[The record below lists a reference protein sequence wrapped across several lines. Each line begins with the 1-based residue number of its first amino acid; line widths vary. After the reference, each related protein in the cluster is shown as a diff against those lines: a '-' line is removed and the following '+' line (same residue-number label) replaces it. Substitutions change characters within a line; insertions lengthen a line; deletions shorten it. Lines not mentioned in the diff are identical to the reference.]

1 MDFVSMDE
9 TALLALGILL
19 EEMAEHV
26 LGDTGD
32 LAFVE
37 GEQIEE
43 EVGDDRSHDNAKG
56 KGREMLEPSTAA
68 SGATTPAR
76 GSDVESRRTA
86 KRRKIK
92 HANDDT

>member
-1 MDFVSMDE
+1 MDFESMDE

-19 EEMAEHV
+19 EEMAEYV

-32 LAFVE
+32 LAFAE

-43 EVGDDRSHDNAKG
+43 EVVNDCSHDNAKG

-68 SGATTPAR
+68 SGATTPTR
-76 GSDVESRRTA
+76 GSDVESRRTP

-92 HANDDT
+92 HASDDN

>member
-1 MDFVSMDE
+1 MDFESMDE

-43 EVGDDRSHDNAKG
+43 EVGDDRRHDNAKG
-56 KGREMLEPSTAA
+56 KGRETLEPSTAA
-68 SGATTPAR
+68 SRATTPTR
-76 GSDVESRRTA
+76 GSNVESRRTP

-92 HANDDT
+92 HANDAT

>member
-1 MDFVSMDE
+1 MDFESMDE
-9 TALLALGILL
+9 TALLAMGILL
-19 EEMAEHV
+19 EGMAEHV

-43 EVGDDRSHDNAKG
+43 EVEDDRSHDSAKG
-56 KGREMLEPSTAA
+56 KRRKMLEPSTAA

-76 GSDVESRRTA
+76 GSDAESRRTA